1 MSPSVLAVPLRV
13 LYVEDNA
20 LVREMTYELLAD
32 DGRQVRAYATAEAA
46 LKEFDPHTVDVVITD
61 VSLPD
66 MSGLELARNI
76 LSKVPDVPIIIA
88 SGYALDVG
96 LEKLGPNVRSIVK
109 PFDAEQIGVL
119 LRDLCEPPNVARASR
134 CDMQKR
140 R

>member
-1 MSPSVLAVPLRV
+1 MSPSAAAVPLRV

-32 DGRQVRAYATAEAA
+32 DGRHVTAYATAEAA
-46 LKEFDPHTVDVVITD
+46 LREFDPHKVDVVITD

-88 SGYALDVG
+88 SGYTLDVG

-119 LRDLCEPPNVARASR
+119 LRDLCESTQGATSE
-134 CDMQKR
+134 
-140 R
+140 